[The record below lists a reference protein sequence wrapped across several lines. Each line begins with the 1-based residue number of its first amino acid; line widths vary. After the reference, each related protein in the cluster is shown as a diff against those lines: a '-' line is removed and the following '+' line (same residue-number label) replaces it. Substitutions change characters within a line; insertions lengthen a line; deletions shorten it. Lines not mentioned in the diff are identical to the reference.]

1 MDTHSIDS
9 KDEISNEITK
19 TILKNSN
26 IKEVNELI
34 LDNYGNGHFIG
45 SAFVVL
51 YDDTKSED
59 TLYNI
64 ENDIYRKL
72 HVIVKLHLD

>member
-34 LDNYGNGHFIG
+34 LDNYGNVHFIG

-64 ENDIYRKL
+64 ENDI
-72 HVIVKLHLD
+72 